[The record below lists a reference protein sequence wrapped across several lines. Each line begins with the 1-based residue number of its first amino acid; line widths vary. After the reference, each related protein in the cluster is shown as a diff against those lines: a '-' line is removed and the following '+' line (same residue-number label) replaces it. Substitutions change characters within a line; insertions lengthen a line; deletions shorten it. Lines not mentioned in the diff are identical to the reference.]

1 MSELKNYHTVRY
13 GTAQGEL
20 KFGHLTQD
28 NVLSACM
35 LRNGASKDH
44 YITMDSSGE
53 PHRKHGTI
61 CRSPGSFQVR
71 AGDNVKEDVPG
82 VYVEAV
88 SGDIVIR
95 APSGRVRI
103 EGINIELTATG
114 EDGKNGVVN
123 ISANDKVL
131 MRAQTIDASSKV
143 SSKFA
148 SEKTVELIGNG
159 ILNMYGGL
167 VDVAD
172 GATKLKGSKS
182 VSTNEEQHRKKE

>member
-114 EDGKNGVVN
+114 EDGENGVVN

>member
-1 MSELKNYHTVRY
+1 
-13 GTAQGEL
+13 
-20 KFGHLTQD
+20 
-28 NVLSACM
+28 M

-61 CRSPGSFQVR
+61 CRSPGSFQIR
-71 AGDNVKEDVPG
+71 SGDNVKEDVPG

-131 MRAQTIDASSKV
+131 LRAQTIDASSKV

>member
-114 EDGKNGVVN
+114 EDGENGVVN

-172 GATKLKGSKS
+172 GATKLKGSKT